1 MRRSLFLSCAAA
13 VLAIISPAANAAAAA
28 KTSHAGPAKV
38 RDWSTVVNPTPAGG
52 FVMGNP
58 GAKIKLVEYG
68 SMTCPHCARFDA
80 SGVPNLIDKYVKTGE
95 VSWEFRNYVR
105 DALDLTAALIARC
118 NGPRSFFP
126 VTRTFFKE
134 QPNWEA
140 RVQNLPQDRVKA
152 VDDLPPKQKF
162 AALADLSGLSQ
173 LAAARGLPPARS
185 KQCLSN
191 DSSINQL
198 VKMTGNATTEYP
210 DFKGTPTFVING
222 AMVDLG
228 PVTEAQ
234 VWPALESKIRAALGE
249 RH

>member
-1 MRRSLFLSCAAA
+1 MRRSVFLSCAAA
-13 VLAIISPAANAAAAA
+13 LLSIIGPAANAAAAA
-28 KTSHAGPAKV
+28 RTGRAPTAKV
-38 RDWSTVVNPTPAGG
+38 RDWSAVVSQTPAGG

-58 GAKIKLVEYG
+58 NAKIKLVEYG

-118 NGPRSFFP
+118 NGARSFFP
-126 VTRTFFKE
+126 VMRTFFEE
-134 QPNWEA
+134 QPNWET
-140 RVQNLPQDRVKA
+140 RVENLPQDREKA
-152 VDDLPPKQKF
+152 VNDLPPKQKF
-162 AALADLSGLSQ
+162 AALANLAGLSQ
-173 LAAARGLPPARS
+173 LAAARGLPAARS

-191 DSSINQL
+191 DGSINQL
-198 VKMTGNATTEYP
+198 VKMTGNATTEFP

-234 VWPALESKIRAALGE
+234 VWPALESKIRAALGG
-249 RH
+249 RR